1 MSEVERIGVAQA
13 ARLPVVSLSGVAGFG
28 NPALSGLFSNDA
40 FSASITEGLL
50 GPIFA
55 FGQNKR
61 RVSVQRK
68 EAEAAALNYQQ
79 AFIRSIREVEDAL
92 SSITTY
98 SDELSAR
105 ERQSDAA
112 AKVVYLSQAR
122 YDNGVSSYLELL
134 DAQRTHFSS
143 QLLVSSTRRQ
153 LLVSYIDLYRALGG
167 GW

>member
-13 ARLPVVSLSGVAGFG
+13 GRLPVVSLSGVAGFA

-40 FSASITEGLL
+40 FSASLTEGLL

-61 RVSVQRK
+61 RVSLQQK
-68 EAEAAALNYQQ
+68 EAETAALNYQQ
-79 AFIRSIREVEDAL
+79 TFIRSIREVEDAL
-92 SSITTY
+92 SSVATY
-98 SDELSAR
+98 TDELSAR
-105 ERQSDAA
+105 ERQTDAA
-112 AKVVYLSQAR
+112 AKVVNLSQAR
-122 YDNGVSSYLELL
+122 YDSGMTSYLELL
-134 DAQRTHFSS
+134 DAQRTLFSS
-143 QLLVSSTRRQ
+143 QLLLSSTRRQ